1 MGLLDL
7 ILGRTND
14 PAPTPA
20 EVKDVRGVEV
30 KVIEIGTPGT
40 EIYSG
45 YLNEEYLKELQGK
58 DWADK
63 VDMMRRSDA
72 NIRMVLNAVK
82 LPLKSSP
89 WTVSVREQTEEA
101 ELQKKLFEKILFED
115 LNKSF
120 TQLLGEILTCL
131 DFGYS
136 IFDIT
141 HAVKSDSEI
150 GDYNGLKSLGYRSQ
164 RTIDRWNLNDARDLE
179 TITQIAYGDEGGS
192 FELDARFI
200 LYFAPER
207 EGDNFE
213 GVSILRACYGP
224 WFRKNEFLK
233 KLSIGIEKFAVPTA
247 VLTTPEGVEGK
258 PEFSA
263 AKKALACYTSG
274 ATNYLILPKG
284 YELSFN
290 NVSVD
295 VEKIRAAINAENQ
308 EMVNSILASF
318 LLLGQNGAGSLALGT
333 SLSDFFS
340 QTIQYIADHISEQ
353 FERKIFKPLIQMNF
367 GHGKVLVDLKCDGL
381 EFRANE
387 AWANMVNA
395 FIGTGAIKAD
405 SDLEKNLREKL
416 KLPPVKE
423 EPVAS
428 DLNPPPAPVTPE
440 PKTLAEKKKTKDAPE
455 AQLIR
460 DSARRIRT
468 VGRGFLPSFAT
479 RYARSVMIQ
488 KGKANAANQIK
499 APINATVP
507 GLGAYLSAIR
517 AAYGIASI
525 KAKDLQEKAFK
536 KPNRKLA
543 EFRLATTKLKRV
555 TDAVNEYEWA
565 LERLNAAQTPSDIDE
580 AIYALGRISDKVNL
594 IFGDYLTF
602 DQKQAIAA
610 KAEVFADTQKND
622 VVKAVDLQ
630 YQSSLDYADDD
641 QLEEDML
648 GAAQKAIDGPMTSSG
663 PDVQASQIVN
673 QSLDEAAQDFEEETG
688 IGIVS
693 YTFVAVEDTVPPQTN
708 CCNELDGATFSP
720 TDPDRKKYTPPL
732 HFNCRSFMQVNTT
745 QTRDNP
751 EITGAP
757 KLSKAAQ
764 QQIQLSEV
772 ELGGPG
778 SGCHGDNCGRPA
790 GSGSEKDSTPESKA
804 GTSKAS
810 NPMTSVNEYGV
821 IKFKNPKTVDEA
833 NSLLDEMNKHFKDA
847 SENFKNNPNDGFAA
861 MRFNHTYKQVEKAI
875 KAVNKAK
882 AAKKFSEAPAFEL
895 AEYKGKK
902 VELEKPFRTPDGPK
916 KFGVYVK
923 NDKGNVVLVRFGDPN
938 MEIKRDDLERRKNFR
953 ARHQCDTDPGPKWKA
968 KFWSCKFWSDAKVGD
983 LL

>member
-20 EVKDVRGVEV
+20 ETKNVRGVEV

-45 YLNEEYLKELQGK
+45 YLNEEYLRELQGK

-89 WTVSVREQTEEA
+89 WTISVREQSEEA

-150 GDYNGLKSLGYRSQ
+150 GSYNGLKSLGYRSQ

-179 TITQIAYGDEGGS
+179 SITQVAYGDEGGS

-200 LYFAPER
+200 LYFSPER

-213 GVSILRACYGP
+213 GISILRACYGP

-258 PEFSA
+258 PEFAA

-274 ATNYLILPKG
+274 ATKYLILPKG

-318 LLLGQNGAGSLALGT
+318 LLLGQNGTGSLALGT

-340 QTIQYIADHISEQ
+340 QTIQYVADHISEQ

-367 GHGKVLVDLKCDGL
+367 GHNKILVDLKCDGL
-381 EFRANE
+381 EHRANE
-387 AWANMVNA
+387 AWASMVNG

-405 SDLEKNLREKL
+405 ADLEKNLREKL
-416 KLPPVKE
+416 KLPPAKE
-423 EPVAS
+423 EPIAS
-428 DLNPPPAPVTPE
+428 DLNLPPEPVTPE
-440 PKTLAEKKKTKDAPE
+440 PTTLAEKKKSKDAPE

-468 VGRGFLPSFAT
+468 VGRGFLPSLA
-479 RYARSVMIQ
+479 RKYARSVMIQ

-507 GLGAYLSAIR
+507 GLDAYLSALR

-536 KPNRKLA
+536 KPSRKLS

-555 TDAVNEYEWA
+555 TDAVSEYEWA
-565 LERLNAAQTPSDIDE
+565 LERLAEAQTPSEIDE

-602 DQKQAIAA
+602 DQKQSIAA

-630 YQSSLDYADDD
+630 YQSSLPYVDDD
-641 QLEEDML
+641 QLEEDMMD
-648 GAAQKAIDGPMTSSG
+648 AADKAIGGPMTVAG
-663 PDVQASQIVN
+663 PDVQASQVVN
-673 QSLDEAAQDFEEETG
+673 QSLDEAAQSFEEETG

-693 YTFVAVEDTVPPQTN
+693 YTFVAVDDDATTDV
-708 CCNELDGATFSP
+708 CRELDGATFSP
-720 TDPDRKKYTPPL
+720 TDPDKKKYTPAL

-757 KLSKAAQ
+757 KLTKAAQ
-764 QQIQLSEV
+764 KQIQ
-772 ELGGPG
+772 
-778 SGCHGDNCGRPA
+778 
-790 GSGSEKDSTPESKA
+790 
-804 GTSKAS
+804 
-810 NPMTSVNEYGV
+810 
-821 IKFKNPKTVDEA
+821 
-833 NSLLDEMNKHFKDA
+833 
-847 SENFKNNPNDGFAA
+847 
-861 MRFNHTYKQVEKAI
+861 
-875 KAVNKAK
+875 
-882 AAKKFSEAPAFEL
+882 FSESESGFQM
-895 AEYKGKK
+895 AEYKGQK
-902 VELEKPFRTPDGPK
+902 VELEKPFRTPDAPK

-938 MEIKRDDLERRKNFR
+938 MEIKRDDTERRKNFR

-968 KFWSCKFWSDAKVGD
+968 KFWSCKFWSDEKVGD